1 MTDKQESAVVERA
14 GPGGDGVWPPVP
26 NAVSPMATIYMLR
39 TVQQHHVQLSVMA
52 DVKASILIT
61 AASILVTAF
70 VALTSSLGI
79 EPGVVAATPLVLAS
93 LGFAIY
99 AVLPKGVPAGGPR
112 LGSHG
117 FNLFFFGHFG
127 TLSQDEFVS
136 EMMNV
141 ISDPEDTYVHQII
154 DIYQLG
160 AYLQS
165 KKYRYLRWS
174 YSALFIG
181 VAVGAVTEIVAVLV

>member
-1 MTDKQESAVVERA
+1 MVERA
-14 GPGGDGVWPPVP
+14 GPDGDGVWPPVP

-99 AVLPKGVPAGGPR
+99 PKGAPAGGPR
-112 LGSHG
+112 LGAHG